1 MHDPFKQIDKKELEL
16 PDTIFIR
23 DIESKVFQSIIVQC
37 IELIDGVETLEGSL
51 FDSLLG
57 RDSLDGVKG
66 IHVEQDQKNHA
77 VHIRVE
83 VNVAYGTCIPE
94 KAEEIQA
101 KIVQDVSHLTGLH
114 VGRVHI
120 IFKNLITP
128 KKDDELEATVDKH
141 IKRAKLSSGSAPVL
155 DKYDEL
161 L

>member
-37 IELIDGVETLEGSL
+37 IEHIEGIETLEGSL

-77 VHIRVE
+77 VNIRVE
-83 VNVAYGTCIPE
+83 INVAYGICIPE
-94 KAEEIQA
+94 KAEEVQA
-101 KIVQDVSHLTGLH
+101 KIAQDVSHLTGLH

-120 IFKNLITP
+120 VFKNLIASQRET
-128 KKDDELEATVDKH
+128 EEAV
-141 IKRAKLSSGSAPVL
+141 RAATLQTYNEHL
-155 DKYDEL
+155 
-161 L
+161 

>member
-23 DIESKVFQSIIVQC
+23 DIESKVFQSIIVRC
-37 IELIDGVETLEGSL
+37 IEHIEGVETLEGSL

-57 RDSLDGVKG
+57 RDSLDVTKG

-77 VHIRVE
+77 VNIKVE
-83 VNVAYGTCIPE
+83 VNVAYGTCISE

-101 KIVQDVSHLTGLH
+101 KIVEDVSHLTGLH

-120 IFKNLITP
+120 IFKNLITI
-128 KKDDELEATVDKH
+128 KQGQDLEETMDKH
-141 IKRAKLSSGSAPVL
+141 IKRVKQTSSL
-155 DKYDEL
+155 DKYDEHL
-161 L
+161 